1 MTKPAWDRWST
12 TEISAIDTSLEHAEP
27 KMITD
32 AFARLVPNF
41 ASNEWLAAT
50 HPVVKNPYSVRH
62 ASATAVKVVQIS
74 DYAAASVPLH
84 VADSWTYFGRAMSA
98 LAFGS
103 PDVAQHLLYYSEL
116 RAMHA
121 LLFRQGVVHLGGRN
135 LVFGANS
142 MHDVPFP
149 TDTASKRMAG
159 NSHQAIWVLFRHW
172 LRTGNAADFCE
183 RTVQLRGVSLG
194 GWIQARPTPRPF
206 RPILVSLMEKWGV
219 DVARFSSDRE
229 LRNRVSYNP
238 TRMTLAPTGATPD
251 WVGST
256 YRQVWSLL
264 EPNGG
269 NAFENLDRF
278 IIRDTARALS
288 DTDPKPVK
296 DAFRK
301 RGQTI
306 NRAWADA
313 VLGMGSGDS
322 VASFFDE
329 SPATAEP
336 DLLAS
341 AGTDFTTGS
350 LSDQLTGMIGR
361 ALVLLRFATGAVRD
375 LLTESGCSA
384 SAVDFWVSDML
395 TLHGIR
401 RPEGNPPDY
410 FDLYADVSD
419 VIDELTV
426 LDGVLS
432 PDDFAVIG
440 EMIAQEVQILS
451 GFERVPAWAVA

>member
-1 MTKPAWDRWST
+1 
-12 TEISAIDTSLEHAEP
+12 
-27 KMITD
+27 MITD
-32 AFARLVPNF
+32 AFARIMPNF

-50 HPVVKNPYSVRH
+50 HPIVKNPYSVRD
-62 ASATAVKVVQIS
+62 APITSARVIQTS
-74 DYAAASVPLH
+74 DYVAASVPLH
-84 VADSWTYFGRAMSA
+84 VSDAWTYFGRAMSA
-98 LAFGS
+98 IAFGS

-135 LVFGANS
+135 LVFASNS
-142 MHDVPFP
+142 MHDIPFP
-149 TDTASKRMAG
+149 TDAPSKRMAG
-159 NSHQAIWVLFRHW
+159 NSHQAVWVLFRHW
-172 LRTGNAADFCE
+172 LKTTNAANFCE
-183 RTVQLRGVSLG
+183 RTVQLRGVPLG
-194 GWIQARPTPRPF
+194 GWIQARPSQRPF
-206 RPILVSLMEKWGV
+206 RPVLVSLMEKWGV

-238 TRMTLAPTGATPD
+238 NRMTLAPTGANPE
-251 WVGST
+251 WVANT

-278 IIRDTARALS
+278 ILRDTARALS
-288 DTDPKPVK
+288 GTDPKPVK
-296 DAFRK
+296 AAFSK
-301 RGQTI
+301 REQTI
-306 NRAWADA
+306 NQLWADA
-313 VLGMGSGDS
+313 VLGAGSGAS

-329 SPATAEP
+329 GDTTSEP
-336 DLLAS
+336 DLLTS
-341 AGTDFTTGS
+341 AAKDLATGV

-384 SAVDFWVSDML
+384 SAVDFWVNDML

-401 RPEGNPPDY
+401 PPLGSPRDY

-419 VIDELTV
+419 VIDELAV

-432 PDDFAVIG
+432 PEDFAVVG
-440 EMIAQEVQILS
+440 EKLAQEIQVLS
-451 GFERVPAWAVA
+451 GFERIPAWAVA